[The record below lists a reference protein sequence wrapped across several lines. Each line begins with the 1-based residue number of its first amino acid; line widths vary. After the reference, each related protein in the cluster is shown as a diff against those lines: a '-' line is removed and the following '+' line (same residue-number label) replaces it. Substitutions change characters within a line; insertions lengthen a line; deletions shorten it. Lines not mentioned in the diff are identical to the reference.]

1 MQEAVGHQ
9 VVCVTTW
16 LADQHSVLCGC
27 VSLCVAVCGCVSVCV
42 SGIEQQRVRSQDII
56 CSRRQVVLLDIC
68 ILHCSF
74 SVKEHILLDFGDFH
88 IEF

>member
-27 VSLCVAVCGCVSVCV
+27 VLMCVAVSVSVCV
-42 SGIEQQRVRSQDII
+42 SGIEQHRVRSQDII
-56 CSRRQVVLLDIC
+56 CSRRQVVLSDIC

-74 SVKEHILLDFGDFH
+74 SVKENILLDFGDCH
-88 IEF
+88 IDF